1 MDFIMGNTGLMM
13 EKSLDYLWEKQRVTL
28 NNLANNDTPGFKAQ
42 YVTFEEELKG
52 RLSALRKTKPS
63 QMKEIIQNSNIRIRN
78 TDDISVRLD
87 GNNVNVDSENVEL
100 ARSGLQYQYVVKA
113 FNDDYTRLR
122 SVIRGQ

>member
-1 MDFIMGNTGLMM
+1 MDFMMGNTGLMM

-28 NNLANNDTPGFKAQ
+28 DNLANNDTPGYKAK

-52 RLSALRKTKPS
+52 RLSALKKMKPS
-63 QMKEIIQNSNIRIRN
+63 QMREVIQNSNIRIRD

-87 GNNVNVDSENVEL
+87 GNNVHVDSESVEL
-100 ARSGLQYQYVVKA
+100 ARSALQYQYVVKA